1 MELGVLSNRV
11 FTVVGVLEVKVS
23 QDAVLVRGRPHV
35 SNLTLPTLETSELD
49 TLRHV
54 SRMQWKVGGR
64 VWEVFFLIQFREVSV
79 SFDFEARCALSL

>member
-1 MELGVLSNRV
+1 
-11 FTVVGVLEVKVS
+11 
-23 QDAVLVRGRPHV
+23 
-35 SNLTLPTLETSELD
+35 
-49 TLRHV
+49 V